1 MTQQTSH
8 APQIPVT
15 PEILV
20 PRLGESLVKRGLLSE
35 ARLQQALDFQKTRA
49 GEGHAILLGQAI
61 VELGYLDRDTLDRA
75 VTEQIILL
83 RQALEDANRNLEKR
97 VQDRTAELQEALR
110 KLAALNQLK
119 SNFIANVS
127 HELRTPLT
135 HVKGYIELLFTEAL
149 GPINEDQRNALD
161 VSQRATNRLQALIDD
176 LILFSLAARGEL
188 TLRLEAV
195 DIRKIAEDIVSRA
208 HPKADDNQITLS
220 TNIESDIPLVQVDQQ
235 KISWVLT
242 QLMDNAIKF
251 TPAGGKVV
259 LDVKNESY
267 PDIILVSVTDTGI
280 GIPEERFTEIF
291 EPFHQLDG
299 SASRRYGG
307 TGLGLSLVQQIVEAH
322 GSIVSVK
329 SETGKGSTF
338 SFPLLSA
345 AGSKGGA

>member
-1 MTQQTSH
+1 MNQKTSQ
-8 APQIPVT
+8 AQKITVT

-35 ARLQQALDFQKTRA
+35 ARLQQALKFQTTRA
-49 GEGHAILLGQAI
+49 SEGQPILLGQAI
-61 VELGYLDRDTLDRA
+61 VELGYLDRNTLDRA
-75 VTEQIILL
+75 ITEQIILL

-135 HVKGYIELLFTEAL
+135 HVKGYIELLFTESL

-188 TLRLEAV
+188 TLHLEPV

-208 HPKADDNQITLS
+208 HPKAEDNQILLS
-220 TNIESDIPLVQVDQQ
+220 TEIESDIPLVQADEQ

-259 LDVKNESY
+259 LEVKKESSS
-267 PDIILVSVTDTGI
+267 DIIQVSMIDTGI

-299 SASRRYGG
+299 SSTRRYGG
-307 TGLGLSLVQQIVEAH
+307 TGLGLSLVQQIIEAH
-322 GSIVSVK
+322 GSIISVTSK
-329 SETGKGSTF
+329 TGKGSVF

-345 AGSKGGA
+345 TGSKGGA

>member
-1 MTQQTSH
+1 MNQET
-8 APQIPVT
+8 IPVTHTPLT

-20 PRLGESLVKRGLLSE
+20 PRLGESLIKRGLLSE
-35 ARLQQALDFQKTRA
+35 ARLQEALDFQKTQA
-49 GEGHAILLGQAI
+49 GKGQSILLGQAI
-61 VELGYLDRDTLDRA
+61 VELGYLDRDTLDQA

-161 VSQRATNRLQALIDD
+161 VSQRATNRLQTLIDD

-188 TLRLEAV
+188 TLHLEAV
-195 DIRKIAEDIVSRA
+195 DIRKIAEDIVTHA
-208 HPKADDNQITLS
+208 HSKAVDHQIALS
-220 TNIESDIPLVQVDQQ
+220 TTIESNIPLVQADEQ

-251 TPAGGKVV
+251 TSAGGEVV
-259 LDVKNESY
+259 LDVKNESS
-267 PDIILVSVTDTGI
+267 PGIIRVSVTDTGI

-299 SASRRYGG
+299 SSTRQYGG
-307 TGLGLSLVQQIVEAH
+307 TGLGLSLVKQIVEAH
-322 GSIVSVK
+322 GSIVGVK
-329 SETGKGSTF
+329 SESGKGSTF

-345 AGSKGGA
+345 SGPKGGS